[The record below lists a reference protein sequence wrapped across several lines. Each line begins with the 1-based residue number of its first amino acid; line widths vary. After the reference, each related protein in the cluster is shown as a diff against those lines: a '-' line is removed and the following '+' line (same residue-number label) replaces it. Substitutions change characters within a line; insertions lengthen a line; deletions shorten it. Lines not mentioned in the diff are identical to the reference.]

1 MMKRILLHLTC
12 HGIALA
18 LIIAA
23 GITGYIYFA
32 PVGYLFEII
41 LWFYVLSLARKRK
54 QARRIELFGGTGSDG
69 TSNQNERETPSQA
82 LEEKL
87 ND

>member
-1 MMKRILLHLTC
+1 MMKRILLHVTC

-32 PVGYLFEII
+32 PVGFLFEII
-41 LWFYVLSLARKRK
+41 LWFYVLSLARERK
-54 QARRIELFGGTGSDG
+54 QARM
-69 TSNQNERETPSQA
+69 RECSGESTTPPPIQI
-82 LEEKL
+82 
-87 ND
+87 D